1 MDNFLKFFVSLPKY
15 FVHMNTV
22 TYNGLT
28 FKPFITSD
36 QIANR
41 VHEIAAEISETYKGR
56 NPLIICVLNGAF
68 PFAADLFMNLDIDA
82 EIAFV
87 RLQSYAG
94 TESTGSVRE
103 VIGLSE
109 SVKNRTVIVVE
120 DIIDTGRTM
129 AKFLEELKAQEP
141 TEVKVATLL
150 FKPDALQEPL
160 KPDYVGFSIPSKFI
174 IGYGLDLDGQ
184 ARNLKDIYVLHTES
198 I

>member
-1 MDNFLKFFVSLPKY
+1 
-15 FVHMNTV
+15 MNTV

-28 FKPFITSD
+28 FRPFISSE
-36 QIANR
+36 QIAKR
-41 VHEIAAEISETYKGR
+41 VGEIAAEVSDAYKDR
-56 NPLIICVLNGAF
+56 NPLIICVLKGAF
-68 PFAADLFMNLDIDA
+68 PFASDLFMNLSIDA

-87 RLQSYAG
+87 RLQSYSG

-103 VIGLSE
+103 VIGLDE
-109 SVKNRTVIVVE
+109 SVKGRAVIVVE

-141 TEVKVATLL
+141 AEVKVATLL

-174 IGYGLDLDGQ
+174 IGYGLDLDGL
-184 ARNLKDIYVLHTES
+184 ARNLKDIYVLSTDPV
-198 I
+198 